1 MKKQYILTID
11 QGTTGSRALLYDSN
25 AVLRSSAYQEFRQ
38 YYPRPGWVEHDAN
51 EIFKSVTNVIRRALE
66 QARISSAQIVAI
78 GITNQRETAVLW
90 DRRSGNPLARAIV
103 WQDRRTDSLCQE
115 LKKQGHEPS
124 VRKKTGLL
132 CDPYFSGTKLR
143 WFLDHHSSLRRRA
156 KAGTVAFGTI
166 DSWLLYRLTG
176 KSVHATD
183 FTNASRT
190 LLFNIRT
197 KKWDRELC
205 RLLHVPETLL
215 PEAKPSNSF
224 FGKTKNCPPLVNG
237 IPIYALM
244 GDQQAALFGQGCYQ
258 AGASKNTYGTGC
270 FMLLNTG
277 SRFVHSRSGLLTT
290 IACDGKGKPVYA
302 LEGAIFIAGAAI
314 QWLRDGLKII
324 QKAGE
329 TESIAHRT
337 PTSDDVVVVPAFTG
351 LGAPYWRADVRGA
364 IFGLT
369 RGTTRQMIIKA
380 TLDSIAFQVQEV
392 FDLMCQESGVRITA
406 LKVDGGASRN
416 RYLMQFQADLLGVPV
431 LRTSSTESTAWGA
444 AKLAGFASGFWP
456 DLRRIDQ
463 KTRYERFLPKMEN
476 AERQTHLKRWREA
489 LKHLIS

>member
-1 MKKQYILTID
+1 MKKSYILTID

-166 DSWLLYRLTG
+166 DSLLLYRLTG

-205 RLLHVPETLL
+205 RLIHVPETLL
-215 PEAKPSNSF
+215 PEAKLSNSF
-224 FGKTKNCPPLVNG
+224 FGATKNCPPLVNG

-244 GDQQAALFGQGCYQ
+244 GETSGDRK
-258 AGASKNTYGTGC
+258 STR
-270 FMLLNTG
+270 LN
-277 SRFVHSRSGLLTT
+277 
-290 IACDGKGKPVYA
+290 
-302 LEGAIFIAGAAI
+302 
-314 QWLRDGLKII
+314 
-324 QKAGE
+324 
-329 TESIAHRT
+329 
-337 PTSDDVVVVPAFTG
+337 
-351 LGAPYWRADVRGA
+351 
-364 IFGLT
+364 
-369 RGTTRQMIIKA
+369 
-380 TLDSIAFQVQEV
+380 
-392 FDLMCQESGVRITA
+392 
-406 LKVDGGASRN
+406 
-416 RYLMQFQADLLGVPV
+416 
-431 LRTSSTESTAWGA
+431 SS
-444 AKLAGFASGFWP
+444 
-456 DLRRIDQ
+456 
-463 KTRYERFLPKMEN
+463 
-476 AERQTHLKRWREA
+476 H
-489 LKHLIS
+489 